1 MADRIITADELLKKV
16 ELDLSDPKTIESV
29 WKKGLIDTSLN
40 PDNWRVDIFGARIK
54 RTERGNRKSSYGW
67 EIDHIITKKDGG
79 KDILSNLRPLQW
91 ENNVKRNQKKD

>member
-16 ELDLSDPKTIESV
+16 ELDLSDPETISAV
-29 WKKGLIDTSLN
+29 WRKGHRDPNYSASMWRTDDYDT
-40 PDNWRVDIFGARIK
+40 RIK
-54 RTERGNRKSSYGW
+54 RTEHGNRKSSYGW